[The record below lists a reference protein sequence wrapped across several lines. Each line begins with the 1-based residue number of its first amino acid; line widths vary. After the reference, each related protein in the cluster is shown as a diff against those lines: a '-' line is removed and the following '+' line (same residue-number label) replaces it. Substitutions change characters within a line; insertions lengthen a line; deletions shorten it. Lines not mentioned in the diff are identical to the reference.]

1 MTHVASFIKTL
12 CKNLH
17 CIEQYYTGIA
27 LKITSQDVAYVAV
40 FTAFSAIIIKMLP
53 GIPIVGTPGANIKFD
68 AVVAPIYGLVIGP
81 YLGFA
86 AALFGGLI
94 TANSPFDVLTSFS
107 PAVSALVAGLLT
119 QKSIVNPENRI
130 KGWMGAAGVLSVLV
144 LGWFFT
150 DVGQQAPFYPIL
162 HIAGIIMILATRGW
176 PAKVFEKEEI
186 AERKWQTK
194 TIYLIAGIVVMIV
207 AFMFNK
213 PYLSDLW
220 VLEYVSLPMFVIGGV
235 ITVYSLFGL
244 GKYSFALSIAIA
256 SYCGIIAD
264 HMLGNLVFIESVNI
278 FIPFSWLEQNVLIPL
293 QLPSIA
299 SLFMYMVPVSTVERI
314 LFTIVATIIGMGLI
328 LALRKTNLLTRKL

>member
-1 MTHVASFIKTL
+1 M
-12 CKNLH
+12 
-17 CIEQYYTGIA
+17 
-27 LKITSQDVAYVAV
+27 KITSQDIAYVAV

-81 YLGFA
+81 YLGFV

-119 QKSIVNPENRI
+119 QKGVVDSGNRI
-130 KGWMGAAGVLSVLV
+130 KGWMVASGVLSVLV
-144 LGWFFT
+144 LGWYLT
-150 DVGQQAPFYPIL
+150 DVGRQAPFYPIL
-162 HIAGIIMILATRGW
+162 HIAGIILILATRGW
-176 PAKVFEKEEI
+176 PAKVFKNEEI
-186 AERKWQTK
+186 AEKKWQTK
-194 TIYLIAGIVVMIV
+194 TFYLIVGIVVMIV
-207 AFMFNK
+207 AYMFNR

-220 VLEYVSLPMFVIGGV
+220 VLEYLSLPMFVIGGIIV
-235 ITVYSLFGL
+235 VYSLFGL
-244 GKYSFALSIAIA
+244 GKYSFSLSIGIA

-293 QLPSIA
+293 QLPNIA
-299 SLFMYMVPVSTVERI
+299 SLFMYMIPVSAVERI
-314 LFTIVATIIGMGLI
+314 LFTIVAIIIGMGLI

>member
-1 MTHVASFIKTL
+1 
-12 CKNLH
+12 
-17 CIEQYYTGIA
+17 
-27 LKITSQDVAYVAV
+27 
-40 FTAFSAIIIKMLP
+40 
-53 GIPIVGTPGANIKFD
+53 
-68 AVVAPIYGLVIGP
+68 
-81 YLGFA
+81 
-86 AALFGGLI
+86 
-94 TANSPFDVLTSFS
+94 
-107 PAVSALVAGLLT
+107 
-119 QKSIVNPENRI
+119 
-130 KGWMGAAGVLSVLV
+130 
-144 LGWFFT
+144 
-150 DVGQQAPFYPIL
+150 
-162 HIAGIIMILATRGW
+162 
-176 PAKVFEKEEI
+176 
-186 AERKWQTK
+186 
-194 TIYLIAGIVVMIV
+194 MIV

-244 GKYSFALSIAIA
+244 GKYSFAFSIAIA

-299 SLFMYMVPVSTVERI
+299 SLFMYMVPVSAVERI